1 MAEDLNNLFQNFE
14 NKSLEELGS
23 SLLARKADINRQNQ
37 KQAKKSRRIGQALA
51 LMGAG
56 QSIFKNALDKR
67 LNELDEKG
75 TLILGNQKNQAATIN
90 NVSRIVKFF
99 PDEDWF
105 NQEKYKGLSSDA
117 LAQKFME
124 EESGAVEGI
133 RANLAPVIKTIIQP
147 QFQDEGEYVKF
158 SQSGDYDRVITTAA
172 DTLVKEYFKEGKN
185 FEKDG
190 KRLYQNF
197 ETELT
202 DLLNLQNADRQNVFL
217 RGIGLKPDELTTAEK
232 AMLRR
237 FASKYEGKNF
247 RDGFKDM
254 LKRAGRIQEEKG
266 SYNLFKNIDKVIT
279 DDKYLLTETLN
290 KMDIAGHLIGNIDD
304 SMAAYRNN
312 NNQYKYKFAG
322 NEDLQADVAM
332 DMQAFYKTSQKF
344 NTGRISPRKKELRYD
359 PNHIIRVAGD
369 DDVIENY
376 LGDFI
381 DNPDDINFIALQK
394 DAGQLSMAFK
404 DDVNF
409 ATRAYIDSLSK
420 RTEIQG
426 AARGFFYTNPISTL
440 GQELIGEDRIAPIEL
455 SNEKIADFKAKI
467 INDDS
472 FRNKFAIA
480 LLVRNGILNGGPFS
494 SESYAFDTEG
504 KIYEKYQD
512 PEKRKYDTNDS
523 PLAAILGRGIEY
535 DIDNSKFIV
544 NEDWENMN
552 TRNRRGSFDTHTLQ
566 ILKAPEVDISTDN
579 KLNAV
584 NQLFMSDFNPYRGQ
598 YSNTIEY
605 LQDKPMFVNFL
616 NLFNVAE

>member
-90 NVSRIVKFF
+90 YVCRIVKFF

-237 FASKYEGKNF
+237 FASRYEGKNF

-254 LKRAGRIQEEKG
+254 LKRIVLA
-266 SYNLFKNIDKVIT
+266 
-279 DDKYLLTETLN
+279 
-290 KMDIAGHLIGNIDD
+290 
-304 SMAAYRNN
+304 
-312 NNQYKYKFAG
+312 
-322 NEDLQADVAM
+322 
-332 DMQAFYKTSQKF
+332 
-344 NTGRISPRKKELRYD
+344 
-359 PNHIIRVAGD
+359 
-369 DDVIENY
+369 
-376 LGDFI
+376 
-381 DNPDDINFIALQK
+381 
-394 DAGQLSMAFK
+394 
-404 DDVNF
+404 
-409 ATRAYIDSLSK
+409 SLKSK
-420 RTEIQG
+420 Q
-426 AARGFFYTNPISTL
+426 N
-440 GQELIGEDRIAPIEL
+440 
-455 SNEKIADFKAKI
+455 
-467 INDDS
+467 
-472 FRNKFAIA
+472 
-480 LLVRNGILNGGPFS
+480 
-494 SESYAFDTEG
+494 
-504 KIYEKYQD
+504 
-512 PEKRKYDTNDS
+512 
-523 PLAAILGRGIEY
+523 
-535 DIDNSKFIV
+535 
-544 NEDWENMN
+544 
-552 TRNRRGSFDTHTLQ
+552 
-566 ILKAPEVDISTDN
+566 
-579 KLNAV
+579 
-584 NQLFMSDFNPYRGQ
+584 
-598 YSNTIEY
+598 
-605 LQDKPMFVNFL
+605 
-616 NLFNVAE
+616 